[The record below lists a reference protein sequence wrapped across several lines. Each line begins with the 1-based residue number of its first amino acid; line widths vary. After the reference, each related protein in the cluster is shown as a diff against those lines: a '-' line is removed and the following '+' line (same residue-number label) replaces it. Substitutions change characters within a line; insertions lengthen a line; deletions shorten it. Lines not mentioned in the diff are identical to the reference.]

1 MRMKTEELT
10 AKILKDNPSID
21 NYVIALAVAARCDE
35 LENGAHSKLNIDPN
49 SMKPSDL
56 ALMEIAQG
64 LVLVKGFTDTKK

>member
-35 LENGAHSKLNIDPN
+35 LENGAHSKLNIN
-49 SMKPSDL
+49 SNSIKSADL
-56 ALMEIAQG
+56 ALMEIAEG
-64 LVLVKGFTDTKK
+64 LVVIKGFTDIQK